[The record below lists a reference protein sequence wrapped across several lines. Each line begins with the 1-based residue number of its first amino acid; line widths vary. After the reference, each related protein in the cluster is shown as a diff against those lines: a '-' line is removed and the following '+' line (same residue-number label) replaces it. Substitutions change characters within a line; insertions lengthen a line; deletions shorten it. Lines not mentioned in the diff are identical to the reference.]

1 MPSTDPRVD
10 GYIAKS
16 AAFARPILRHL
27 RALVHRAC
35 PAATETMKWGM
46 PHFVHHGILCRM
58 AAFKQHCAFG
68 FWKEQRVFDAGMRAR
83 TGALGQLGRITD
95 RASLPPDAALRHLVR
110 TAAAL
115 NEAGPAP
122 ARAQRP
128 RRAPPR
134 PPADLAAA
142 LGANAAARATYAA
155 LPPSAQREY
164 VDWLTSA
171 KRPATRARRLA
182 QAVAWLAAGK
192 RRNWQYERATTPP
205 RRGGTRASTTRKRG
219 ERP

>member
-1 MPSTDPRVD
+1 
-10 GYIAKS
+10 
-16 AAFARPILRHL
+16 
-27 RALVHRAC
+27 
-35 PAATETMKWGM
+35 
-46 PHFVHHGILCRM
+46 
-58 AAFKQHCAFG
+58 
-68 FWKEQRVFDAGMRAR
+68 MRAR

-122 ARAQRP
+122 
-128 RRAPPR
+128 
-134 PPADLAAA
+134 
-142 LGANAAARATYAA
+142 ARATYAA